1 MLDFEGNLEHEH
13 VIEPG
18 IIAIKDNNT
27 SDGTGHQANI
37 SIISS
42 QSFEGKAF
50 DRLSEDD
57 DPLLRT
63 TFNYSKI
70 LKHAKYLHKLHTL
83 LKYKKNNINFRH
95 S

>member
-1 MLDFEGNLEHEH
+1 MLDCEGNLEHEH

-37 SIISS
+37 IIISS

-50 DRLSEDD
+50 DR
-57 DPLLRT
+57 
-63 TFNYSKI
+63 
-70 LKHAKYLHKLHTL
+70 
-83 LKYKKNNINFRH
+83 
-95 S
+95 